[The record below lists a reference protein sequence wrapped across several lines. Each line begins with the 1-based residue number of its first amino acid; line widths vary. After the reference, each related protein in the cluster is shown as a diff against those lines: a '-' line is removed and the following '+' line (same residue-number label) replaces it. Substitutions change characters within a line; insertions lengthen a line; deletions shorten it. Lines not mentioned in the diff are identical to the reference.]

1 MQLDDAKTSA
11 EVDSVLDEPASMFI
25 INQSSWSIVEPVTV
39 ANRAA
44 LLQHLMWEE
53 VILRRESNIK
63 AFMQGLSCLNLL
75 ELMQK
80 HPELLKP
87 LFVVEPDESELSVDA
102 FLRLIGSLRPQEEA
116 QQRAYDYF
124 MELIIHL
131 GSK

>member
-1 MQLDDAKTSA
+1 MQLDDVKTSD

-63 AFMQGLSCLNLL
+63 AFYARTQ
-75 ELMQK
+75 
-80 HPELLKP
+80 
-87 LFVVEPDESELSVDA
+87 
-102 FLRLIGSLRPQEEA
+102 
-116 QQRAYDYF
+116 
-124 MELIIHL
+124 
-131 GSK
+131 